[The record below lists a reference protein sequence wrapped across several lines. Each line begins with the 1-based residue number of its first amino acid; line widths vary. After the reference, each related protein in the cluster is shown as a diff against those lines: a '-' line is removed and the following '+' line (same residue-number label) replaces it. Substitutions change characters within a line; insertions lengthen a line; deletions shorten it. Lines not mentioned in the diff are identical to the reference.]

1 MKNIL
6 KYFLSRLGK
15 LLFFLMNNELGI
27 YISDSFLN
35 SKINRTKRISIKNIN
50 FLLHTPTY
58 LTNYRYRTFFSK
70 EPETIEWI
78 DNFEKNSV
86 FYDIGA
92 NVGLYSIY
100 ASMCKNSK
108 VFSFE
113 PSFFNL
119 ELLARNIFSNNMNNK
134 IIIVPLPLNDKISIS
149 NFDLTSTDWGGALST
164 FEKGFNDSGEPIDAK
179 FSYKTLG
186 ISLDQLVKKFNLPN
200 PSYIKIDVDG
210 LEHYIISGGRSIIS
224 KASEI
229 LLEVNDKFLDQNK
242 KVNYF
247 LNEAGFKLDKKVYAH
262 PQTKGVSN
270 QIWIRKI

>member
-1 MKNIL
+1 
-6 KYFLSRLGK
+6 
-15 LLFFLMNNELGI
+15 
-27 YISDSFLN
+27 
-35 SKINRTKRISIKNIN
+35 
-50 FLLHTPTY
+50 

-78 DNFEKNSV
+78 DNFEKNRV

-100 ASMCKNSK
+100 ASICKNSK

-119 ELLARNIFSNNMNNK
+119 ELLARNIFSNNMNKK
-134 IIIVPLPLNDKISIS
+134 IVIVPLPLNDKISIS
-149 NFDLTSTDWGGALST
+149 NFELTSTDWGGALST
-164 FEKGFNDSGEPIDAK
+164 FEKGFNDSGEPIDTK

-186 ISLDQLVKKFNLPN
+186 ISLDQLVEKFNLPN

-210 LEHYIISGGRSIIS
+210 LEHFIISGGRSIIS

-229 LLEVNDKFLDQNK
+229 LLEVNDKFIDQNK

-262 PQTKGVSN
+262 PKTRGVAN

>member
-15 LLFFLMNNELGI
+15 LLFYLTNNGLGI

-35 SKINRTKRISIKNIN
+35 SKINHTKKISIKNIN

-58 LTNYRYRTFFSK
+58 LTNYRYKTLFTK

-78 DNFEKNSV
+78 DNFKKDSV

-100 ASMCKNSK
+100 ASISKNSK

-119 ELLARNIFSNNMNNK
+119 ELLARNIYSNKINNK
-134 IIIVPLPLNDKISIS
+134 VHI
-149 NFDLTSTDWGGALST
+149 
-164 FEKGFNDSGEPIDAK
+164 
-179 FSYKTLG
+179 
-186 ISLDQLVKKFNLPN
+186 
-200 PSYIKIDVDG
+200 
-210 LEHYIISGGRSIIS
+210 
-224 KASEI
+224 
-229 LLEVNDKFLDQNK
+229 
-242 KVNYF
+242 
-247 LNEAGFKLDKKVYAH
+247 
-262 PQTKGVSN
+262 
-270 QIWIRKI
+270 

>member
-1 MKNIL
+1 MKNLL
-6 KYFLSRLGK
+6 KFFLSQFGK
-15 LLFFLMNNELGI
+15 LLFFIMNNKLGI

-35 SKINRTKRISIKNIN
+35 SKINHTKRISIKNIN

-78 DNFEKNSV
+78 DNFEKDSV
-86 FYDIGA
+86 FFDIGA

-100 ASMCKNSK
+100 ASISKNSK

-119 ELLARNIFSNNMNNK
+119 ELLARNIYSNKMEKK
-134 IIIVPLPLNDKISIS
+134 IVVVPLPLNDKISIS

-164 FEKGFNDSGEPIDAK
+164 FEKGFNDSGEAINPK

-186 ISLDQLVKKFNLPN
+186 ISLDRLVETFNLPN
-200 PSYIKIDVDG
+200 PSYIKMDVDG
-210 LEHYIISGGRSIIS
+210 LEHFIISGGRNLIS

-229 LLEVNDKFLDQNK
+229 LIEVNDNFLDQNR

-247 LNEAGFKLDKKVYAH
+247 LDEAGFKLDKKVYAY
-262 PQTKGVSN
+262 PKSRGVAN

>member
-6 KYFLSRLGK
+6 KYFLSQLGK
-15 LLFFLMNNELGI
+15 LLFFIMNNELGI

-50 FLLHTPTY
+50 LILHTPTY

-86 FYDIGA
+86 FFDIGA

-119 ELLARNIFSNNMNNK
+119 ELLARNIFLK
-134 IIIVPLPLNDKISIS
+134 
-149 NFDLTSTDWGGALST
+149 
-164 FEKGFNDSGEPIDAK
+164 
-179 FSYKTLG
+179 
-186 ISLDQLVKKFNLPN
+186 
-200 PSYIKIDVDG
+200 
-210 LEHYIISGGRSIIS
+210 
-224 KASEI
+224 
-229 LLEVNDKFLDQNK
+229 
-242 KVNYF
+242 
-247 LNEAGFKLDKKVYAH
+247 
-262 PQTKGVSN
+262 
-270 QIWIRKI
+270 

>member
-6 KYFLSRLGK
+6 KYFLSQLGK
-15 LLFFLMNNELGI
+15 LLFFLTNNELGI

-78 DNFEKNSV
+78 DNFEKNRV

-100 ASMCKNSK
+100 ASICKNSK

-119 ELLARNIFSNNMNNK
+119 ELLARNIFSNNMNKK
-134 IIIVPLPLNDKISIS
+134 IVIVPLPLNDKISIS
-149 NFDLTSTDWGGALST
+149 NFELTSTDWGGALST
-164 FEKGFNDSGEPIDAK
+164 FEKGFNDSGEPIDTK

-186 ISLDQLVKKFNLPN
+186 ISLDQLVEKFNLPN

-210 LEHYIISGGRSIIS
+210 LEHFIISGGRSIIS

-229 LLEVNDKFLDQNK
+229 LLEVNDKFIDQNK

-262 PQTKGVSN
+262 PKTKGVAN

>member
-6 KYFLSRLGK
+6 KYFLSQLGK
-15 LLFFLMNNELGI
+15 LLFFLMNNKLGI
-27 YISDSFLN
+27 YISDSFLY

-78 DNFEKNSV
+78 DNFEKNRV

-100 ASMCKNSK
+100 ASICKNSK

-119 ELLARNIFSNNMNNK
+119 ELLARNIFSNNMNKK
-134 IIIVPLPLNDKISIS
+134 IVIVPLPLNDKISIS
-149 NFDLTSTDWGGALST
+149 NFELTSTDWGGALST
-164 FEKGFNDSGEPIDAK
+164 FEKGFNDSGEPIDTK

-186 ISLDQLVKKFNLPN
+186 ISLDQLVEKFNLPN

-210 LEHYIISGGRSIIS
+210 LEHFIISGGRSIIS

-229 LLEVNDKFLDQNK
+229 LLEVNDKFIDQNK

-262 PQTKGVSN
+262 PKTKGVAN

>member
-1 MKNIL
+1 MKNLL
-6 KYFLSRLGK
+6 KFFLSQFGK
-15 LLFFLMNNELGI
+15 LLFFLMNNKLGI

-35 SKINRTKRISIKNIN
+35 SKINHSKGISIKNIN

-58 LTNYRYRTFFSK
+58 LTKYRYRTFFSK

-78 DNFEKNSV
+78 DNFEKDSV
-86 FYDIGA
+86 FFDIGA

-100 ASMCKNSK
+100 ASVSKNSK

-119 ELLARNIFSNNMNNK
+119 ELLARNIYSNKLEKK
-134 IIIVPLPLNDKISIS
+134 IVVVPLPLNDKISIS

-164 FEKGFNDSGEPIDAK
+164 FEKGFNDSGEAINAK

-186 ISLDQLVKKFNLPN
+186 ITLDRLVETFNLPN

-210 LEHYIISGGRSIIS
+210 LEHFIISGGRNLIS

-229 LLEVNDKFLDQNK
+229 LIEVNDNFLDQNK

>member
-1 MKNIL
+1 ML
-6 KYFLSRLGK
+6 V
-15 LLFFLMNNELGI
+15 
-27 YISDSFLN
+27 
-35 SKINRTKRISIKNIN
+35 SIQYM
-50 FLLHTPTY
+50 L
-58 LTNYRYRTFFSK
+58 R
-70 EPETIEWI
+70 
-78 DNFEKNSV
+78 
-86 FYDIGA
+86 
-92 NVGLYSIY
+92 
-100 ASMCKNSK
+100 CKNSK

-119 ELLARNIFSNNMNNK
+119 ELLARNIYSNNMDKK
-134 IIIVPLPLNDKISIS
+134 IVIVPLPLNDKISIS
-149 NFDLTSTDWGGALST
+149 NFELTPTDWGGALST

-186 ISLDQLVKKFNLPN
+186 ISLDQLVKKFNLPH

-210 LEHYIISGGRSIIS
+210 LEHYIISGGRNLIS

-262 PQTKGVSN
+262 PKTKELPIRSG
-270 QIWIRKI
+270 IRKI

>member
-58 LTNYRYRTFFSK
+58 LTKYRYRTFFSK

-78 DNFEKNSV
+78 DNFEKDSV
-86 FYDIGA
+86 FFDIGA

-100 ASMCKNSK
+100 ASVSKNSK

-119 ELLARNIFSNNMNNK
+119 ELLARNIYSNKLEKK
-134 IIIVPLPLNDKISIS
+134 IVVVPLPLNDKISIS

-164 FEKGFNDSGEPIDAK
+164 FEKGFNDSGEAINAK

-186 ISLDQLVKKFNLPN
+186 ITLDRLVETFNLPN

-210 LEHYIISGGRSIIS
+210 LEHFIISGGRNLIS

-229 LLEVNDKFLDQNK
+229 LIEVNDNFLDQNK

-247 LNEAGFKLDKKVYAH
+247 LNEAGFKLDKKVYSY
-262 PQTKGVSN
+262 PKIRGVAN

>member
-6 KYFLSRLGK
+6 KYFLSQLGK
-15 LLFFLMNNELGI
+15 LLFFLMNNELGV

-78 DNFEKNSV
+78 DNFEKNRV

-100 ASMCKNSK
+100 ASICKNSK

-119 ELLARNIFSNNMNNK
+119 ELLARNIFSNNMNKK
-134 IIIVPLPLNDKISIS
+134 IVIVPLPLNDKISIS
-149 NFDLTSTDWGGALST
+149 NFELTSTDWGGALST
-164 FEKGFNDSGEPIDAK
+164 FEKGFNDSGEPIDTK

-186 ISLDQLVKKFNLPN
+186 ISLDQLVEKFNLPN

-210 LEHYIISGGRSIIS
+210 LEHFIISGGRSIIS

-229 LLEVNDKFLDQNK
+229 LLEVNDKFIDQNK

-262 PQTKGVSN
+262 PKTKGVAN

>member
-6 KYFLSRLGK
+6 KYFLSQLGK

-78 DNFEKNSV
+78 DNFEKNRV

-100 ASMCKNSK
+100 ASICKNSK
-108 VFSFE
+108 VYSFE

-119 ELLARNIFSNNMNNK
+119 ELLARNIFSNNMNKK
-134 IIIVPLPLNDKISIS
+134 IVIVPLPLNDKISIS
-149 NFDLTSTDWGGALST
+149 NFELTSTDWGGALST
-164 FEKGFNDSGEPIDAK
+164 FEKGFNDSGEPIDTK

-186 ISLDQLVKKFNLPN
+186 ISLDQLVEKFNLPN

-210 LEHYIISGGRSIIS
+210 LEHFIISGGRSIIS

-229 LLEVNDKFLDQNK
+229 LLEVNDKFIDQNK

-262 PQTKGVSN
+262 PKTRGVAN

>member
-1 MKNIL
+1 MKSIIQ
-6 KYFLSRLGK
+6 YFLSQLGK
-15 LLFFLMNNELGI
+15 LLFFLTNNALGV

-35 SKINRTKRISIKNIN
+35 SKINLTKRISINNIN

-70 EPETIEWI
+70 EPETIDWI
-78 DNFEKNSV
+78 NNFEKNSV

-92 NVGLYSIY
+92 NVGLYSVY
-100 ASMCKNSK
+100 ASISKNSK

-119 ELLARNIFSNNMNNK
+119 ELLARNIYSNKLNGK
-134 IIIVPLPLNDKISIS
+134 IVIIPLPLNDKISIS

-164 FEKGFNDSGEPIDAK
+164 FEKGFNDSGEAIDAN

-186 ISLDQLVKKFNLPN
+186 ISLDQLVETFNLPN

-210 LEHYIISGGRSIIS
+210 LEHFIISGGRNLIS

-229 LLEVNDKFLDQNK
+229 LIEVNDNFLDQNE

-247 LNEAGFKLDKKVYAH
+247 LNKAGFKLDKKVYAH
-262 PQTKGVSN
+262 PKIKGVAN
-270 QIWIRKI
+270 QIWKRKI

>member
-6 KYFLSRLGK
+6 KYFLSQLGR
-15 LLFFLMNNELGI
+15 LLFFLTNNGLGI
-27 YISDSFLN
+27 YISDSFLS
-35 SKINRTKRISIKNIN
+35 SKINRKKRISIKKIN
-50 FLLHTPTY
+50 FCLHTPTY
-58 LTNYRYRTFFSK
+58 LTNYRYRTFFTK

-78 DNFEKNSV
+78 DNFKKNSV

-100 ASMCKNSK
+100 ASIRKNSK

-119 ELLARNIFSNNMNNK
+119 ELLARNIYSNKMDNK
-134 IIIVPLPLNDKISIS
+134 IVIIPLPLNDKISIS

-164 FEKGFNDSGEPIDAK
+164 FEKGFNDSGETINTK

-186 ISLDQLVKKFNLPN
+186 INLDKLVKTFNLPN

-210 LEHYIISGGRSIIS
+210 LEHFIISGGRNLIS
-224 KASEI
+224 KANEI
-229 LLEVNDKFLDQNK
+229 LIEVNDNFLDQNK

-262 PQTKGVSN
+262 PKTRGVAN
-270 QIWIRKI
+270 QIWKRKI

>member
-6 KYFLSRLGK
+6 KYFLSQLGK
-15 LLFFLMNNELGI
+15 LLFFLMNNELGV

-78 DNFEKNSV
+78 DNFEKNRV

-100 ASMCKNSK
+100 ASICKNSK

-119 ELLARNIFSNNMNNK
+119 ELLARNIFSNNMNKK
-134 IIIVPLPLNDKISIS
+134 IVIVPLPLNDKISIS
-149 NFDLTSTDWGGALST
+149 NFELTSTDWGGALST
-164 FEKGFNDSGEPIDAK
+164 FEKGFNDSGEPIDTK

-186 ISLDQLVKKFNLPN
+186 ISLDQLVEKFNLPN

-210 LEHYIISGGRSIIS
+210 LEHFIISGGRSIIS

-229 LLEVNDKFLDQNK
+229 LLEVNDKFIDQNK

-262 PQTKGVSN
+262 PKTRGVAN

>member
-6 KYFLSRLGK
+6 KYFLSQLGK
-15 LLFFLMNNELGI
+15 LLFFLMNNKLGI

-78 DNFEKNSV
+78 DNFEKNRV

-100 ASMCKNSK
+100 ASICKNSK
-108 VFSFE
+108 VYSFE

-119 ELLARNIFSNNMNNK
+119 ELLARNIFSNNMNKK
-134 IIIVPLPLNDKISIS
+134 IVIVPLPLNDKISIS
-149 NFDLTSTDWGGALST
+149 NFELTSTDWGGALST
-164 FEKGFNDSGEPIDAK
+164 FEKGFNDSGEPIDTK

-186 ISLDQLVKKFNLPN
+186 ISLDQLVEKFNLPN

-210 LEHYIISGGRSIIS
+210 LEHFIISGGRSIIS

-229 LLEVNDKFLDQNK
+229 LLEVNDKFIDQNK

-262 PQTKGVSN
+262 PKTRGVAN